1 MQTLFKQIALPLVLL
16 AFLAITFFGFATMV
30 HGMDDMGGSMA
41 GDCPFTLLGDAS
53 LCPQNTLAMVVHHIS
68 AYNSFLNFP
77 IQISLG
83 TLLAALLLFIYFAF
97 RYLISPPGLAQVLS
111 KFKLRDAFT
120 LAFVPNSKEASWL
133 TLLEHSPATS

>member
-1 MQTLFKQIALPLVLL
+1 MQTLFKQIAVPLLLL

-30 HGMDDMGGSMA
+30 HGIDMDGSMV
-41 GDCPFTLLGDAS
+41 GDCPFSVLGDAS

-83 TLLAALLLFIYFAF
+83 TLLATLLLLAYFAF
-97 RYLISPPGLAQVLS
+97 RYLLSPPGLASLLL
-111 KFKLRDAFT
+111 KFKFRDAFT